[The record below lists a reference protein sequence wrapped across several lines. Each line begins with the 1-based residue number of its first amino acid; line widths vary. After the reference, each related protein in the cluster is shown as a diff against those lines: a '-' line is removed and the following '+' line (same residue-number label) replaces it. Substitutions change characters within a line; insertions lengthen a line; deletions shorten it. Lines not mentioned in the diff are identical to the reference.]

1 MLPPPIFTEYRE
13 VCSLKPDLS
22 AVIQQMTILFL
33 IIGIGYAAAKAK
45 LFPQNTNRALAQLVI
60 YITNPCTVLYSVLGS
75 ERGLTNREV
84 FLLTVIA
91 VVFFA
96 VVIGVGLILPRVL
109 GCDARQRKLYAFMCT
124 FSNMGF
130 LGFPVV
136 SALYGADAVFYAS
149 IFNLIFQ
156 LVVYTYGVWL
166 MQDGQGAFRL
176 HWRTFCTPIILASVV
191 AYVCYLT
198 DFSAPAFA
206 VKTLNMLANVTSPL
220 CMLVIGVALANV
232 PVGKVFTN
240 WRLYV
245 INLFKLL
252 VLPLL
257 AYALLHRAVSNPLIL
272 GITVVIAAM
281 PVATMS
287 TILAA
292 KYDADQEL
300 AACGVFLSTL
310 MSLATIPLVMLV
322 LFR

>member
-1 MLPPPIFTEYRE
+1 M
-13 VCSLKPDLS
+13 DLS
-22 AVIQQMTILFL
+22 AVIQQLGVLFL

-45 LFPQNTNRALAQLVI
+45 LFPKNTNRSLAQLVI
-60 YITNPCTVLYSVLGS
+60 YITNPCTVLFSVLGS

-84 FLLTVIA
+84 LLLTGIA

-96 VVIGVGLILPRVL
+96 VVIGVGLVLPRTL
-109 GCDARQRKLYAFMCT
+109 KCDPKQRRLYAFMCT

-136 SALYGADAVFYAS
+136 SALYGPEAVFYAS

-166 MQDGQGAFRL
+166 MDRSQAAFRL
-176 HWRTFCTPIILASVV
+176 HWRTFCTPIILASAA
-191 AYVCYLT
+191 AYVFYLT

-206 VKTLNMLANVTSPL
+206 VKTLQMLAGVTSPV
-220 CMLVIGVALANV
+220 CMLVIGIALANV
-232 PVGKVFTN
+232 PVGRVFTN

-245 INLFKLL
+245 ISLIKLL
-252 VLPLL
+252 GLPLL
-257 AYALLHRAVSNPLIL
+257 AYFALHRLVSNPLIL

-287 TILAA
+287 TLLAA
-292 KYDADQEL
+292 KYDADEEL
-300 AACGVFLSTL
+300 AASGVFLSTL
-310 MSLATIPLVMLV
+310 LSLVTIPVVMLV

>member
-1 MLPPPIFTEYRE
+1 MDL
-13 VCSLKPDLS
+13 DLS
-22 AVIQQMTILFL
+22 AVIQQMGVLFL

-60 YITNPCTVLYSVLGS
+60 YVTNPCTVLYSVLGG
-75 ERGLTNREV
+75 ERGLSNREV
-84 FLLTVIA
+84 YLLTGIA
-91 VVFFA
+91 VLFFA
-96 VVIGVGLILPRVL
+96 VVIGVGLVLPRIL
-109 GCDARQRKLYAFMCT
+109 GCDPKQRKLYAFMCT

-149 IFNLIFQ
+149 IFNLVFQ

-166 MQDGQGAFRL
+166 MEGGQGSFRL
-176 HWRTFCTPIILASVV
+176 HWKTFCTPIIIASVA
-191 AYVCYLT
+191 AYICYLT

-206 VKTLNMLANVTSPL
+206 VKTLNMLSNMTSPL
-220 CMLVIGVALANV
+220 CMLVIGIALAKV
-232 PVGKVFTN
+232 PVGKVFSN

-245 INLFKLL
+245 INLVKLL
-252 VLPLL
+252 GLPLL
-257 AYALLHRAVSNPLIL
+257 AYALLHRFVANPLIL

-292 KYDADQEL
+292 KYNADEEL
-300 AACGVFLSTL
+300 AASGVFLSTL
-310 MSLATIPLVMLV
+310 MSLVTIPVIMFV

>member
-1 MLPPPIFTEYRE
+1 MDF
-13 VCSLKPDLS
+13 S
-22 AVIQQMTILFL
+22 AVIQQMGVLFL
-33 IIGIGYAAAKAK
+33 IIGVGYAAARAR

-60 YITNPCTVLYSVLGS
+60 YITNPCTVLYSVLGGQ
-75 ERGLTNREV
+75 RGLTNREV
-84 FLLTVIA
+84 LLLTGIA
-91 VVFFA
+91 AVYFA
-96 VVIGVGLILPRVL
+96 VVIAAGLVLPRL
-109 GCDARQRKLYAFMCT
+109 LRCPRDQRGVYAFMCT

-136 SALYGADAVFYAS
+136 SALYGPNAVFYAS

-166 MQDGQGAFRL
+166 MRGASGTFRL
-176 HWRTFCTPIILASVV
+176 QWRTFCTPIILASLL

-198 DFSAPAFA
+198 DLSAPKFV
-206 VKTLNMLANVTSPL
+206 VKTLSMLAGVTSPV

-232 PVGKVFTN
+232 PVGRVFTN

-245 INLFKLL
+245 INGIKLL
-252 VLPLL
+252 GLPLL
-257 AYALLHRAVSNPLIL
+257 AYAALHRVVSNPLIL

-287 TILAA
+287 TLLAS
-292 KYDADQEL
+292 KYNADEEL
-300 AACGVFLSTL
+300 AASGVFLSTL
-310 MSLATIPLVMLV
+310 LSLATIPLVMWV

>member
-1 MLPPPIFTEYRE
+1 MDF
-13 VCSLKPDLS
+13 S
-22 AVIQQMTILFL
+22 AVVQQLGILFL
-33 IIGIGYAAAKAK
+33 IIGAGYAAAKAK

-75 ERGLTNREV
+75 ERGLSNRQV
-84 FLLTVIA
+84 LLLTVIA
-91 VVFFA
+91 VGFFA
-96 VVIGVGLILPRVL
+96 VVIAAGLLLPRL
-109 GCDARQRKLYAFMCT
+109 LRCPAEQRGMYAFMVT

-166 MQDGQGAFRL
+166 IGGASGSFRL
-176 HWRTFCTPIILASVV
+176 EWKTFCSPIILASVV

-198 DFSAPAFA
+198 DFSAPQFV
-206 VKTLNMLANVTSPL
+206 VKTLSMLAGVTSPV
-220 CMLVIGVALANV
+220 CMLVIGIALANI
-232 PVGKVFTN
+232 PVKRVFTN

-245 INLFKLL
+245 ISLVKLL
-252 VLPLL
+252 GLPLL
-257 AYALLHRAVSNPLIL
+257 AYAALYRFVSHPLIL

-287 TILAA
+287 TLLAS
-292 KYDADQEL
+292 KYNADEEL
-300 AACGVFLSTL
+300 AASGVFLSTL
-310 MSLATIPLVMLV
+310 MSLVSIPVVMWV
-322 LFR
+322 LFH